1 MLKSQRVDGR
11 GHWPAGKPRS
21 SVTPAQAAR
30 CISRIE
36 AACKAASMRQ
46 VARLLGMSDVNVRR
60 LRKGLRRPSD
70 ATYATVMNV
79 LRPY

>member
-1 MLKSQRVDGR
+1 MLKSQRADGR

-21 SVTPAQAAR
+21 SVTDAQAAR
-30 CISRIE
+30 CINRIE
-36 AACKAASMRQ
+36 AACKATSMRQ
-46 VARLLGMSDVNVRR
+46 VATLLGISDVNVGM
-60 LRKGLRRPSD
+60 LRKGRRRPSD